1 MVIKQLDMFTDPAD
15 QVVLDEPEV
24 NAQRDGI
31 RTLQTRY
38 KTIQIPV
45 RRRRREA
52 IKTLL
57 PLLKEW
63 VGTTL
68 YVEPSHGSHRHF
80 WTRGLRF
87 DMVRVEFFPWGFNPE
102 KSDLEKEM
110 PSVIVLWAKKGGQI
124 RIFTDYLEKVRVND
138 YGDYKHYLL
147 DFRCGVGQWTL
158 GNMHTPY
165 SCLILGKYQK

>member
-1 MVIKQLDMFTDPAD
+1 MVTKTMDMFTDPAD
-15 QVVLDEPEV
+15 QIILDEPAA
-24 NAQRDGI
+24 NAQRDGM
-31 RTLQTRY
+31 RTLRTSH
-38 KTIQIPV
+38 KNINMPV

-52 IKTLL
+52 LKILL

-63 VGTTL
+63 EGTTL
-68 YVEPSHGSHRHF
+68 YVEPSYGSHRDFFAHN
-80 WTRGLRF
+80 LRF
-87 DMVRVEFFPWGFNPE
+87 DMVGVEFHPWGFNLE

-110 PSVIVLWAKKGGQI
+110 PSVIVLRGKKGGQI
-124 RIFTDYLEKVRVND
+124 RIFTDYLEKLRVND

-158 GNMHTPY
+158 DNFRTTY